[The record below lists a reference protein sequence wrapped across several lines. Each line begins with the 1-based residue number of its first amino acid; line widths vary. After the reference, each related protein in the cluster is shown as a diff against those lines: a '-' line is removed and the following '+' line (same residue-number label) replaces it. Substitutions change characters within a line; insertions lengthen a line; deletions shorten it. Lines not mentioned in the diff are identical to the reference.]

1 MSKKSKYIHAGVT
14 LLALA
19 GLLCCMLYSLRSF
32 DIGAVVYIAVALQ
45 AVMFV
50 SLTVVPCI
58 LSKGESRVRMHQF
71 KNKFGIFLGVI
82 ITVATIIGAV
92 RLPKELWSD
101 DVKYLRSESNAMHE
115 FAKETEFY
123 STFKNALDN
132 TEYLPYSVLLPLT
145 TGFRT
150 VGMAYDLSVLL
161 TQYADTGSAEG
172 WEFTLQPPA
181 EYTGDDPILKEYY
194 DIFSCSEDMFIEYL
208 ETKDESLIDEYS
220 DSLYAFANSIGGYT
234 KKAGYSIMVVIML
247 TSTTLDFLFRVIY
260 LLIAHKPFLRKKENQ
275 QDELLGESQ

>member
-1 MSKKSKYIHAGVT
+1 MSKKSKYIHGGVT
-14 LLALA
+14 PLAFA
-19 GLLCCMLYSLRSF
+19 GLFGCMLYNLRSF
-32 DIGAVVYIAVALQ
+32 DIGAVVYIAIAIQ
-45 AVMFV
+45 AVLFV

-58 LSKGESRVRMHQF
+58 LSKGESRVRMQQF
-71 KNKFGIFLGVI
+71 KSKFHLTLGII
-82 ITVATIIGAV
+82 ITVATIISAV

-101 DVKYLRSESNAMHE
+101 DVKYLRSESDVIHE

-123 STFKNALDN
+123 STFKDALNN
-132 TEYLPYSVLLPLT
+132 TEYLPYSILMPLT

-161 TQYADTGSAEG
+161 TQYADTGNADG

-181 EYTGDDPILKEYY
+181 EYTGDDSILKEYY

-208 ETKDESLIDEYS
+208 ETKDETLIDEYS
-220 DSLYAFANSIGGYT
+220 DKLYSFADNIGVYS
-234 KKAGYSIMVVIML
+234 KKAGYSIMVVIIL